1 MRISYSVENLRRLRQ
16 TPEIEIRPITI
27 LVGRNSAGKSTFLRS
42 LPLLR
47 QSVETRSSAP
57 ILWFGDYVD
66 FGDFQTAVG
75 EANENSEAAFVF
87 SVTDI
92 EGVQRGRNSYLGGYY
107 RVRSP
112 ISTEKAKVRYVVGSS
127 GDKTKLRRIELSIPS
142 ENIEFTASFE
152 GRTFSDNKL
161 IIDDVEVRGW
171 NNEYELLNVSSS
183 LFSPPFFVAK
193 PRENRKPARRLAYP
207 DAVFSG
213 ALAKALRSCVARNL
227 SDETIEREVR
237 RILEADFFDAEAIAR
252 MEALTP
258 TKTFKKIYR
267 QLLNVENSFSQ
278 EIVVIRKA
286 YRAFGFLEILEEELT
301 EFISGVSYLA
311 PARAASER
319 FYRKQ
324 ELEVSE
330 IDPNGGNF
338 PMFLDSLSSGLF
350 NDFSFWV
357 QSIFGFGLELKSTMG
372 HISINLKAGSRSV
385 NVTDTGYGVSQ
396 VLPVMGVIWWAN
408 NQPFSR
414 RNSRLHTSSKRILAI
429 EQPELHLHPAHQAK
443 LADVFVGAVAGGL
456 GNQKKQDVNFVIET
470 HSEALIN
477 RLGELVER
485 GDVSADDIQIVVFS
499 AEDDI
504 ESPSKVSLAHFDR
517 GGVLNDWPYGF
528 FNYDQ
533 S

>member
-1 MRISYSVENLRRLRQ
+1 MRISYSVENLRRLRK

-57 ILWFGDYVD
+57 ILWYGDYVD
-66 FGDFQTAVG
+66 FGDFQTAIG
-75 EANENSEAAFVF
+75 EENRNSEAAFVF

-92 EGVQRGRNSYLGGYY
+92 EGVQRGRASYLGGYY
-107 RVRSP
+107 RVRSS
-112 ISTEKAKVRYVVGSS
+112 ISAQKATVRYVIGSS
-127 GDKTKLRRIELSIPS
+127 GEKTKLRRIELSVP
-142 ENIEFTASFE
+142 EEGIEFTASFE
-152 GRTFSDNKL
+152 GKTISENKL
-161 IIDDVEVRGW
+161 LIDGIEMRGW
-171 NNEYELLNVSSS
+171 SNEYELLNLRSS
-183 LFSPPFFVAK
+183 LFAAPFFVEK
-193 PRENRKPARRLAYP
+193 QRDPRKSARRFLYP
-207 DAVFSG
+207 DGVFSQ
-213 ALAKALRSCVARNL
+213 ALESALRSKVSRNL

-237 RILEADFFDAEAIAR
+237 RILEANTFNAETIKG
-252 MEALTP
+252 MEAHTP
-258 TKTFKKIYR
+258 TITFKKIYR
-267 QLLNVENSFSQ
+267 QLLRDENSFTEQISA
-278 EIVVIRKA
+278 IRKT
-286 YRAFGFLEILEEELT
+286 YRAFGFLAILEEELS
-301 EFISGVSYLA
+301 EFFSGVGYLA

-338 PMFLDSLSSGLF
+338 PMFLDSLSPSLF
-350 NDFSFWV
+350 EDFSNWV
-357 QSIFGFGLELKSTMG
+357 QSIFGFGVELVSTMG

-408 NQPFSR
+408 NQPPGR
-414 RNSRLHTSSKRILAI
+414 RSPHLQSSSTRILAI

-443 LADVFVGAVAGGL
+443 LADVFAGAVAGEL
-456 GNQKKQDVNFVIET
+456 GHRSKNDVNFVIET

-485 GDVSADDIQIVVFS
+485 EIVSADDIQIVVFS

-504 ESPSKVSLAHFDR
+504 ESPTKVSLARFDK
-517 GGVLNDWPYGF
+517 GGILNDWPYGF